1 MSTLVLSCDNDLVRM
16 SHSCHQTGGAAKIQ
30 GEVRSIK
37 VRLVNLLVRTFSE
50 FSSEFFSDVFRTQ
63 VDKGEA
69 GEPFG
74 GNFFQSSFQIFFRAQ
89 VDKGEADKHFG
100 KNVQNMITVEMV
112 R

>member
-1 MSTLVLSCDNDLVRM
+1 M
-16 SHSCHQTGGAAKIQ
+16 
-30 GEVRSIK
+30 
-37 VRLVNLLVRTFSE
+37 RLVNLLVRTFSV

-63 VDKGEA
+63 VGKGEA

-74 GNFFQSSFQIFFRAQ
+74 GNFFQSSFQNFFRAQ

-100 KNVQNMITVEMV
+100 KNFQNMITVEMV